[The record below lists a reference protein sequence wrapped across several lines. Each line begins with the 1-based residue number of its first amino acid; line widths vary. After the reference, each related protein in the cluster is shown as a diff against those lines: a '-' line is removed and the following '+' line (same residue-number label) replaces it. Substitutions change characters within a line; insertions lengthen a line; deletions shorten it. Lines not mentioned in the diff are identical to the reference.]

1 MKIENNKR
9 LLNIIFNKS
18 GSGSINTKISLPKKW
33 IDTLELNEE
42 NRSIIAEFKEDTK
55 EIILKKALQ

>member
-1 MKIENNKR
+1 MENNKR
-9 LLNIIFNKS
+9 LLNIMFSKS

>member
-1 MKIENNKR
+1 M
-9 LLNIIFNKS
+9 FSKS
-18 GSGSINTKISLPKKW
+18 GSGSINTKIALPKKW

>member
-1 MKIENNKR
+1 MKNTKR
-9 LLNIIFNKS
+9 LLNIMFSKS
-18 GSGSINTKISLPKKW
+18 GSGSISTKIALPKKW

-42 NRSIIAEFKEDTK
+42 NKSIIAEFKEDTK

>member
-1 MKIENNKR
+1 MENKKR

>member
-1 MKIENNKR
+1 MKNTKR
-9 LLNIIFNKS
+9 LLNIMFSKS
-18 GSGSINTKISLPKKW
+18 GSVSISTKISLPKKW

-55 EIILKKALQ
+55 EII

>member
-1 MKIENNKR
+1 MENKKR
-9 LLNIIFNKS
+9 LLNIMFSKS

-33 IDTLELNEE
+33 IDPLELNEE

>member
-1 MKIENNKR
+1 MENKKR
-9 LLNIIFNKS
+9 LLNIMFSKS

>member
-1 MKIENNKR
+1 M
-9 LLNIIFNKS
+9 FSKS

-42 NRSIIAEFKEDTK
+42 NRSIIAEFREDTK
-55 EIILKKALQ
+55 EIVLKKALQ

>member
-1 MKIENNKR
+1 MENKKR
-9 LLNIIFNKS
+9 LLNIMFSKS
-18 GSGSINTKISLPKKW
+18 GSGSINTKIALPKKW

-55 EIILKKALQ
+55 EIVLKKALQ

>member
-1 MKIENNKR
+1 MKNTKR
-9 LLNIIFNKS
+9 LLNIMFSKS

>member
-1 MKIENNKR
+1 MGNNKR

-18 GSGSINTKISLPKKW
+18 GSGSISTKISLPKKW